1 MEEIRSDLAVTEIR
15 LVRHVGLGNRMSL
28 GLVARRR
35 KTQQEEETKSQA
47 HENNNDCTFEVL
59 LRVFGAKKGI
69 AFRAVDSTEN
79 IV

>member
-35 KTQQEEETKSQA
+35 KTQQEETKSQA
-47 HENNNDCTFEVL
+47 HENNNDCTFEAL

-69 AFRAVDSTEN
+69 AFRAVDSTEKS
-79 IV
+79 V